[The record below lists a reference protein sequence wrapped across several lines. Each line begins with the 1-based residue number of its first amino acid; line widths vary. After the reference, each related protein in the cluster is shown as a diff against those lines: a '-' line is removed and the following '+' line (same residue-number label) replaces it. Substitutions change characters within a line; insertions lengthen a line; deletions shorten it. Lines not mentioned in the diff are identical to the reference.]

1 VSLASWEGRIRGYAI
16 AILVAYLL
24 ILLLLRIF
32 ESKLIFF
39 PNYPG
44 RLTGDWQPHGLPI
57 QDVWIE
63 TPDGVKLHSWWV
75 PNPGAKFTFLAF
87 HGNAANIANRADLYR
102 FLWNLPANVLA
113 VEYRGY
119 GRSDGE
125 PSEQGLYR
133 DGEAAYDYLLRNRA
147 IKPEQ
152 IVSFG
157 QSLGTAVAVDLATKR
172 KVRGIVLEAPFPSTR
187 AVAKKAYPFLPG
199 AGWVAKSKF
208 DTARKLASVN
218 VPILIVH
225 CSNDPV
231 LPSPLSEDVFHAA
244 HDPKSF
250 FEIQGMCH
258 EEASLVSP
266 ERYAAQLQDFLAR
279 LSQKN

>member
-1 VSLASWEGRIRGYAI
+1 MILASWEGRIRGYAI

-24 ILLLLRIF
+24 ILFLLRIF

-44 RLTGDWQPHGLPI
+44 RLTGDWQPRGLPI
-57 QDVWIE
+57 EDVSIE
-63 TPDGVKLHSWWV
+63 SADGVRLHSWWI
-75 PNPGAKFTFLAF
+75 PNPDARFTFLAF

-102 FLWNLPANVLA
+102 LLWKLPANVFA

-133 DGEAAYDYLLRNRA
+133 DAEAAYDYLVQNRA
-147 IKPEQ
+147 IKAAQ
-152 IVSFG
+152 IISFG
-157 QSLGTAVAVDLATKR
+157 QSLGTAVAVDLASKR
-172 KVRGIVLEAPFPSTR
+172 RVQGILLEAPFPSTR
-187 AVAKKAYPFLPG
+187 AVARRIYPYLPG

-208 DTARKLASVN
+208 DTARKLASLN

-266 ERYAAQLQDFLAR
+266 ERYAARLQEFLAS
-279 LSQKN
+279 LSRTN